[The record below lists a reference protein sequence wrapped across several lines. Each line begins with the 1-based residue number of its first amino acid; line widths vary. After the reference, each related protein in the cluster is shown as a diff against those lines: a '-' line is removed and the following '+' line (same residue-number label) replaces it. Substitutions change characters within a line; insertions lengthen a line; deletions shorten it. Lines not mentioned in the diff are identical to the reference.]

1 MAALRDIQN
10 KISAVKKTRQIT
22 RAMNMVAAAKLRGVQ
37 DKTERFR
44 PYAEKFAEVL
54 GSLANGINP
63 DSHPLLAVPET
74 VTKVGLIII
83 SSDRGMCGSFNANL
97 IQAGTKFVQQK
108 KEEDQEVGL
117 YMVGKKARDFFK
129 NRDYPIVEDMPGV
142 MNSVDFDLAVTVA
155 RLGLDAFFAGEVDEV
170 YILYSKFESMAAQV
184 PTVERL
190 LPIHPEALEGEDAGD
205 SAQEYLTEPS
215 AEEIL
220 VDLLPRFLNVRVYS
234 ALLETSTGENAAR
247 MTAMD
252 NATNNCS
259 DMIDNLTM
267 LYNKARQAAIT
278 MELVDIIGG
287 VEALKAS

>member
-142 MNSVDFDLAVTVA
+142 MNSVDFDLAVIVA